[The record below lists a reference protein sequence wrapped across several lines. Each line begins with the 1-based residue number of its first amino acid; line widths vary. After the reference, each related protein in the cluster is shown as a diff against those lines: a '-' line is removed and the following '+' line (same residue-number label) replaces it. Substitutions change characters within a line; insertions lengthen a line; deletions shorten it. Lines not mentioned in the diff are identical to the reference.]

1 MRLAIVFVVV
11 FGCSFESAP
20 WPDAKRRDTSRLLDA
35 AELEQLDAAALLDA
49 GGAADGALEQLDAAA
64 QLDAGGAAD
73 GALEQLDAAAQ
84 LDAGGALDSG
94 RVVCRLLVCA
104 GAGGAAGGAAGAAG
118 GWCGAWPCP

>member
-64 QLDAGGAAD
+64 QLDAGGA
-73 GALEQLDAAAQ
+73 
-84 LDAGGALDSG
+84 LDSG

>member
-35 AELEQLDAAALLDA
+35 AELEQLDAAA
-49 GGAADGALEQLDAAA
+49 
-64 QLDAGGAAD
+64 
-73 GALEQLDAAAQ
+73 Q

-104 GAGGAAGGAAGAAG
+104 GAGGAAGGGAAGGAG